1 MFGTLA
7 LVNGGRQILAI
18 GRIKDLKFEKGFG
31 FISPETGGKDVFFHK
46 NSLQDF
52 EFSRLQIGM
61 IVEFEWEKG
70 QRGPRANFVRCLAHN
85 EQPHEYRFI
94 NPYNFVSYL
103 SERPQNIVLGNCPTP
118 PHDRY
123 FGWTGRITCNVK
135 AVTPL
140 FISDTHAISEDN
152 TNENRQGINKHKI
165 YRFFEYEG
173 KPALPASSLRGMIRS
188 VFEAVTNS
196 CFVAFQTDS
205 PYPLEYRTSR
215 APKEMIPARV
225 LEIND
230 KGEAQLERL
239 DCSINPPVQDKI
251 SNGRPFIKAGIIDNV
266 YYPNVLKL
274 DRVNRDLQ
282 NNYSDG
288 MRVAALVKKEPKDK
302 GHYQYFE
309 VIKIAPVADYSSLVL
324 EQKKSSENCLVFGWL
339 HLTGPN
345 IENKHSER
353 LFFRWDDKTP
363 EAPQQIPNKYLYKCS
378 AEIVEEYKHHL
389 SEYWERHEQRIKKL
403 GSRRWPNS
411 TNNLPHP
418 SNFITKGNKLKVG
431 DLVYL
436 VRERG
441 KEMLRPIAM
450 PRLRYTYH
458 RQHYLPKFCEDYNQ
472 LCPACRVF
480 GWVRKGDKNSKLQNP
495 TAYAGR
501 VRFSHGIIKKPWE
514 VENETTLAI
523 LSTPKP
529 STTEF
534 YLLDSSGN
542 PDRQV
547 NYDTAN
553 ARLRGRK
560 FYHHHDQ
567 PKDYATD
574 QKSDQNRTIRGA
586 LKPCATFT
594 FDIEFENLSSSELG
608 ALIYSLELEDGMYH
622 RLGYGKPLGFGSVKI
637 TIEKIE
643 TIDWSKRL
651 ISIEPKAG
659 CEGVKKER
667 ISELRKMFLDEI
679 RNIYGDEEYN
689 NLQSELKAILG
700 KQNLPIHYPRPTSKP
715 NPNKPSFEWFVG
727 NKRRKEHS
735 LKRAVG
741 TKQHKEKLP
750 EPVALPLATDVEKGL
765 PLIDKSGM
773 PGR

>member
-1 MFGTLA
+1 M
-7 LVNGGRQILAI
+7 AI
-18 GRIKDLKFEKGFG
+18 GRIKHSNFEKGFG
-31 FISPETGGKDVFFHK
+31 FISPKTGGEDVYFNK

-52 EFSRLQIGM
+52 EFNSLQIGM
-61 IVEFEWEKG
+61 TVEYEWEKG
-70 QRGPRANFVRCLAHN
+70 QKGPRAVFVRVLDHN
-85 EQPHEYRFI
+85 HNQQLNEYRFI

-103 SERPQNIVLGNCPTP
+103 SECPQSNVLGNCPPP

-140 FISDTHAISEDN
+140 FVSDTHAIREESINVHNQEK
-152 TNENRQGINKHKI
+152 NKHKI

-225 LEIND
+225 LELTN
-230 KGEAQLERL
+230 KGEALLELL
-239 DCSINPPVQDKI
+239 DCSKDLPDPDKI
-251 SNGRPFIKAGIIDNV
+251 SKKPPLIKAGIINNV
-266 YYPNVLKL
+266 YYPNVSKFDITKSKSLT
-274 DRVNRDLQ
+274 NYRD
-282 NNYSDG
+282 G
-288 MRVAALVKKEPKDK
+288 TRVAALVKKEPKDK

-363 EAPQQIPNKYLYKCS
+363 EAPQQIPNKYQYKCS
-378 AEIVEEYKHHL
+378 AEIVEEYNHHL
-389 SEYWERHEQRIKKL
+389 SEYWERHEQRIEKL
-403 GSRRWPNS
+403 GGRRWPNS

-418 SNFITKGNKLKVG
+418 SNFITIGNELKVG

-441 KEMLRPIAM
+441 KELLRHIAM
-450 PRLRYTYH
+450 PRVRYTH
-458 RQHYLPKFCEDYNQ
+458 PRQDYLPEHFSRCEDYNQ

-480 GWVRKGDKNSKLQNP
+480 GWVREDDKNSSLQNP

-501 VRFSHGIIKKPWE
+501 VRFSHGIIKNAE
-514 VENETTLAI
+514 NVEDDTTLAI

-534 YLLDSSGN
+534 YLLTSSGK
-542 PDRQV
+542 PDPHV
-547 NYDTAN
+547 NYDAAN

-560 FYHHHDQ
+560 FYHHHEQ
-567 PKDYATD
+567 PKEYAAD
-574 QKSDQNRTIRGA
+574 QKSDQNRTVRGA
-586 LKPCATFT
+586 LKPGATFT
-594 FDIEFENLSSSELG
+594 FKIEFENLSSLELG
-608 ALIYSLELEDGMYH
+608 VLIYSLELEEGMYH
-622 RLGYGKPLGFGSVKI
+622 RLGYAKPLGFGSVKI

-651 ISIEPKAG
+651 ISIQSKAG
-659 CEGVKKER
+659 CEEVKEEK
-667 ISELRKMFLDEI
+667 ISELREMFLDSI
-679 RNIYGDEEYN
+679 SNIYGDEEYT
-689 NLQSELKAILG
+689 NLRLELKAILG
-700 KQNLPIHYPRPTSKP
+700 KQNLPIHYPRPTSKLDL
-715 NPNKPSFEWFVG
+715 NKPSFEWFVG
-727 NKRRKEHS
+727 NKKRIRKS
-735 LKRAVG
+735 S
-741 TKQHKEKLP
+741 
-750 EPVALPLATDVEKGL
+750 EPVALPLATDVQKGL
-765 PLIDKSGM
+765 PIIDKSGR